1 MYSDI
6 AKFACEALGISD
18 SEMRRPIAAL
28 YALHD
33 RHALNAEI
41 ELFSDDDAAFIR
53 VSSEGGEFSARR
65 CQTELRIPLPQLYA
79 ALSDPDTLI
88 ALSKRLPYAEVCTSD
103 GKGGGMHVYHVHPEL
118 VARAIRGAL
127 IRLGE
132 YYAVKELGDPSI
144 QLGHYDEPVA
154 APGPRRTDEDY
165 YTLASEVL
173 FPFDPETGNSTMTL
187 RPYGEAKPMTAKPEP
202 EPRAAANSESEPELA
217 EWELALLASGPCE
230 A

>member
-1 MYSDI
+1 MS
-6 AKFACEALGISD
+6 
-18 SEMRRPIAAL
+18 
-28 YALHD
+28 
-33 RHALNAEI
+33 
-41 ELFSDDDAAFIR
+41 
-53 VSSEGGEFSARR
+53 
-65 CQTELRIPLPQLYA
+65 QLYA

-103 GKGGGMHVYHVHPEL
+103 GKGGGMHMYHVHPEL

-165 YTLASEVL
+165 YTLASEML
-173 FPFDPETGNSTMTL
+173 FPFDPETGDSKVTL
-187 RPYGEAKPMTAKPEP
+187 RPYSDAALMSAKPVPEP
-202 EPRAAANSESEPELA
+202 AANPEPEPELA